1 MNPSIQRFF
10 ISFIAVL
17 IVAASAYFLWPRT
30 QHRVYRPQ
38 NPAFP
43 LPYQTH
49 EVSFGDTPGIPRL
62 SGTLTIPATPGP
74 HPAIVLIPGSGEVSR
89 DGDMFGH
96 RFYLVLADALTRR
109 GFAVLRSDKRG
120 LGRSGGDFATAT
132 TYDFAVDIGAATVFL
147 RNRRDIDGH
156 RIGLVGHSEGA
167 LNGAMVAAKDPGIA
181 FLVLMA
187 GNGIPAGDMLLA
199 RTLHAA
205 GSDAAD
211 NATRRELALQR
222 AVLAAVTVRATEQ
235 ERESAVRKLYQD
247 AKAQYGRP
255 FSEDDIAPFL
265 TPWMRTLLSI
275 DPQAWLQQ
283 VKCPVLALVGDKDRV
298 VPAPENLPALKKAL
312 AANSAAEVRLIPGV
326 NHFFQTARTGE
337 FSEMAAIEETMSPQV
352 MELIGAWAAGQL
364 PIKVLRGET
373 PARAH

>member
-1 MNPSIQRFF
+1 MNQRIQRFV
-10 ISFIAVL
+10 ISLIAIL
-17 IVAASAYFLWPRT
+17 IIAATAYVHWPRT
-30 QHRVYRPQ
+30 PHGAHRPQ
-38 NPAFP
+38 TPALP
-43 LPYQTH
+43 LPYQAR
-49 EVSFGDTPGIPRL
+49 EVSFGNTSGIPRL

-120 LGRSGGDFATAT
+120 LGQSGGDFATAT
-132 TYDFAVDIGAATVFL
+132 TYDFAADIGVATTFL
-147 RNRRDIDGH
+147 RSRRDIDGR

-167 LNGAMVAAKDPGIA
+167 LVGAMVAAKDPGIA

-199 RTLHAA
+199 RTRHAA
-205 GSDAAD
+205 GPDAAGD
-211 NATRRELALQR
+211 ATRREVALQR
-222 AVLAAVTVRATEQ
+222 AVIAAVTVPATGQ
-235 ERESAVRKLYQD
+235 ERESKVRKLYQD

-283 VKCPVLALVGDKDRV
+283 VRCPVLALVGDKDRV
-298 VPAPENLPALKKAL
+298 VPAPENIPALKKAL
-312 AANSAAEVRLIPGV
+312 AANPAAEVRLLSGL
-326 NHFFQTARTGE
+326 NHFFQTARSGE
-337 FSEMAAIEETMSPQV
+337 FSEMATIEETMSPQV
-352 MELIGAWAAGQL
+352 MELIGAWAANQL
-364 PIKVLRGET
+364 STKESRGET
-373 PARAH
+373 PVLAH